1 VLTLLRG
8 QKNEGIFAGKAPFEP
23 VHQAGIDLLALLFFS
38 KFPYR
43 MIKSEKFGF
52 VDDAAFNGKRIS
64 YNYGNS
70 CAVGFPL
77 T

>member
-1 VLTLLRG
+1 
-8 QKNEGIFAGKAPFEP
+8 
-23 VHQAGIDLLALLFFS
+23 
-38 KFPYR
+38 